1 MKLPIYLDYS
11 ATTPVDPRV
20 AEKMMQFLTLDG
32 TFGNPASRSHRFGWQ
47 AEEAVDIARNQ
58 IAELVGADPR
68 EIVFTSGATESDNL
82 AIKGAANFY
91 QKKGK
96 HIITSK
102 TEHKAVLDT
111 CRQLEREGFDVTYLA
126 PQSNGIID
134 LKELEAAMRDDTIL
148 VSIMPA
154 RVLFEITQGAEL
166 FLNPKAE
173 YGKEFY
179 PEEVAMLLVNGGVS
193 KPVEH
198 YIDKDSQILLGQ
210 PEVYPAAM
218 VDALTTLFSQRK
230 PVRRAFLALMHDRAL
245 DEKPNLLVGV
255 EVDGDAAEIDALIQ
269 EAGSVASEAL
279 ADDEPVDFCLVSE
292 KERGVSHYLIA
303 HTQPFYQRRWG
314 SWLRNIIPSTDT
326 SQ

>member
-111 CRQLEREGFDVTYLA
+111 CRQLEREGFEVTYLA
-126 PQSNGIID
+126 PQRNGIID
-134 LKELEAAMRDDTIL
+134 LNELEAAMRDDTIL
-148 VSIMPA
+148 VSIMHVNNEIGVVQDIATIGEMCRA
-154 RVLFEITQGAEL
+154 RGII
-166 FLNPKAE
+166 
-173 YGKEFY
+173 Y
-179 PEEVAMLLVNGGVS
+179 
-193 KPVEH
+193 H
-198 YIDKDSQILLGQ
+198 
-210 PEVYPAAM
+210 
-218 VDALTTLFSQRK
+218 VDATQSVGKLPIDLSQLKVDLMSFSGHKFMVRK
-230 PVRRAFLALMHDRAL
+230 
-245 DEKPNLLVGV
+245 
-255 EVDGDAAEIDALIQ
+255 
-269 EAGSVASEAL
+269 AL
-279 ADDEPVDFCLVSE
+279 ARCMCVVSRVFALKRRCMAAGTSAVCALVLCLSTRLSAWAKLTVSRKKRWRPKWPVCAVCVTVCGTASKILKKF
-292 KERGVSHYLIA
+292 
-303 HTQPFYQRRWG
+303 T
-314 SWLRNIIPSTDT
+314 
-326 SQ
+326 

>member
-1 MKLPIYLDYS
+1 MSSHHHDTVAADDNELERLLKLAVSEAAHRPAFFRELLESTVYILGDGEQVQQEGNITLD
-11 ATTPVDPRV
+11 ADTPVNIQHW
-20 AEKMMQFLTLDG
+20 EKQDG
-32 TFGNPASRSHRFGWQ
+32 SSVVPFFSSLRLLQQ
-47 AEEAVDIARNQ
+47 AVEDEQPFIA
-58 IAELVGADPR
+58 
-68 EIVFTSGATESDNL
+68 
-82 AIKGAANFY
+82 
-91 QKKGK
+91 
-96 HIITSK
+96 
-102 TEHKAVLDT
+102 
-111 CRQLEREGFDVTYLA
+111 
-126 PQSNGIID
+126 
-134 LKELEAAMRDDTIL
+134 
-148 VSIMPA
+148 MPA

-179 PEEVAMLLVNGGVS
+179 PEEVAQLLANGGVS

-210 PEVYPAAM
+210 PEMYPAAM

>member
-1 MKLPIYLDYS
+1 MSSHHHDTVAADDNELERLLKLAVSEAEHRPAFFRELLESTVYILGDGEQVQQEGNITLD
-11 ATTPVDPRV
+11 ADTPVNIQHW
-20 AEKMMQFLTLDG
+20 EKQDG
-32 TFGNPASRSHRFGWQ
+32 SSVVPFFSSLRLLQQ
-47 AEEAVDIARNQ
+47 AVEDEQPFIA
-58 IAELVGADPR
+58 
-68 EIVFTSGATESDNL
+68 
-82 AIKGAANFY
+82 
-91 QKKGK
+91 
-96 HIITSK
+96 
-102 TEHKAVLDT
+102 
-111 CRQLEREGFDVTYLA
+111 
-126 PQSNGIID
+126 
-134 LKELEAAMRDDTIL
+134 
-148 VSIMPA
+148 MPA

-179 PEEVAMLLVNGGVS
+179 PEEVAQLLANGGVS

>member
-1 MKLPIYLDYS
+1 MSSHHHDTVAADDNELERLLKLAVSEAAHRPAFFRELLESTVYILGDGEQVQQEGEIVLN
-11 ATTPVDPRV
+11 ADTPVNIQHW
-20 AEKMMQFLTLDG
+20 EKQDG
-32 TFGNPASRSHRFGWQ
+32 SSVVPFFSSLRLLQQ
-47 AEEAVDIARNQ
+47 AVEDEQPFIA
-58 IAELVGADPR
+58 
-68 EIVFTSGATESDNL
+68 
-82 AIKGAANFY
+82 
-91 QKKGK
+91 
-96 HIITSK
+96 
-102 TEHKAVLDT
+102 
-111 CRQLEREGFDVTYLA
+111 
-126 PQSNGIID
+126 
-134 LKELEAAMRDDTIL
+134 
-148 VSIMPA
+148 MPA

-179 PEEVAMLLVNGGVS
+179 PEEVAMLLANGGVS